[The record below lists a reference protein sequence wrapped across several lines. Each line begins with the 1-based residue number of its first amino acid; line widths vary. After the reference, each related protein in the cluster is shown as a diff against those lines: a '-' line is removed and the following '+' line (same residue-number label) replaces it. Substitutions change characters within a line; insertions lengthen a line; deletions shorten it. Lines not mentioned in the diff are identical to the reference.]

1 MSSGGR
7 VGRGREMGDVGSYG
21 RGLWGAV
28 GGSGPIGS
36 AQGGSFHRRG
46 GSRGALGPFDGPPSP
61 PGTSSL
67 EEDAEHRIPPPISL
81 CQRRQEVMGAIPAP
95 HPCAPSL
102 HPTWPRGSGPH
113 SELILPHAK
122 QRGFAERPS
131 TTPTPH
137 HPHSPPGWVQLP
149 LCAACVAA
157 VGRRP
162 TGGGRDGEDAAVPRR
177 CCDSARSIC
186 HQQGLRAHEGCRHEW
201 DHEWGL
207 PRSRQCLRRCS
218 SALLR
223 PRDPPPTFPTSPT
236 LPAAPSLMTAPGW
249 ERWVLCCVV
258 LCSGCCWPLG
268 LLLHLAGVPAEP

>member
-1 MSSGGR
+1 
-7 VGRGREMGDVGSYG
+7 MGDVGSYG

-113 SELILPHAK
+113 SELVLPHAK
-122 QRGFAERPS
+122 QRGFTERPS

-137 HPHSPPGWVQLP
+137 HPPTPHLGGCSSHSALHVWLPRGDGPRVEAEMGRTQRCRGDAVIQPGASATSRDCALTRVAVTNGITNGVSPEAGSAYGAAPQLCSVPGTPPQRSPPAQLFP
-149 LCAACVAA
+149 L
-157 VGRRP
+157 
-162 TGGGRDGEDAAVPRR
+162 
-177 CCDSARSIC
+177 
-186 HQQGLRAHEGCRHEW
+186 
-201 DHEWGL
+201 
-207 PRSRQCLRRCS
+207 LRR
-218 SALLR
+218 
-223 PRDPPPTFPTSPT
+223 
-236 LPAAPSLMTAPGW
+236 
-249 ERWVLCCVV
+249 
-258 LCSGCCWPLG
+258 
-268 LLLHLAGVPAEP
+268 

>member
-28 GGSGPIGS
+28 GGSGPVGS
-36 AQGGSFHRRG
+36 AQGDSFHRRG

-95 HPCAPSL
+95 HPCAPRGRVAPGHIQSSFC
-102 HPTWPRGSGPH
+102 PTQSKGASQNAPP
-113 SELILPHAK
+113 P
-122 QRGFAERPS
+122 PPPP
-131 TTPTPH
+131 TTP
-137 HPHSPPGWVQLP
+137 PPGWVQLP

-268 LLLHLAGVPAEP
+268 LLLHLAGVPAET

>member
-95 HPCAPSL
+95 HPCAPRGRVAPGHIQSSFC
-102 HPTWPRGSGPH
+102 PTQSKGALQNAPP
-113 SELILPHAK
+113 P
-122 QRGFAERPS
+122 PPPP

-137 HPHSPPGWVQLP
+137 PGGCSSHSALHVWLPWGDGPRVEAEMGRTQRCRGDAVIQPGASATSRDCALTRDAVTNGITNGVSPEAGSAYGAAPQLCSVPGTPPQRSPPAQLFP
-149 LCAACVAA
+149 L
-157 VGRRP
+157 
-162 TGGGRDGEDAAVPRR
+162 
-177 CCDSARSIC
+177 
-186 HQQGLRAHEGCRHEW
+186 
-201 DHEWGL
+201 
-207 PRSRQCLRRCS
+207 LRR
-218 SALLR
+218 
-223 PRDPPPTFPTSPT
+223 
-236 LPAAPSLMTAPGW
+236 
-249 ERWVLCCVV
+249 
-258 LCSGCCWPLG
+258 
-268 LLLHLAGVPAEP
+268 